1 MTLEEI
7 KQFAH
12 AYDPQI
18 FHTDED
24 QAKAH
29 PFSKVLPQVGGILRG
44 NDALMDRMFS
54 CRLRTDWFRI

>member
-29 PFSKVLPQVGGILRG
+29 PIFQGIAASGWHTSR
-44 NDALMDRMFS
+44 
-54 CRLRTDWFRI
+54 